1 MRNNSTELMS
11 NPFGFM
17 RSIVDDPFFKDMNT
31 FGPIEP
37 FRPAVGFTTDVMK
50 TDITETESAY
60 EYVVDMP
67 GFNKED
73 IKISVERGTLIIS
86 AETSTEK
93 TTDDT
98 TENTER
104 TVNKPILRERVFGK
118 SVRQYGIPESID
130 TEKIEATHTNG
141 VLKVVLPKQTVDE
154 KKYITIN

>member
-17 RSIVDDPFFKDMNT
+17 RSIVDDPFFKGMNT

-37 FRPAVGFTTDVMK
+37 FGPASFTTDVMK
-50 TDITETESAY
+50 TDITETDSAY
-60 EYVVDMP
+60 RYEVEMP

-73 IKISVERGTLIIS
+73 IKISVENGALCIS

-93 TTDDT
+93 TTDNT
-98 TENTER
+98 SENTESA
-104 TVNKPILRERVFGK
+104 VNKPILRERTFGK
-118 SVRQYGIPESID
+118 LVRQYGIPESID
-130 TEKIEATHTNG
+130 TERIEATYTNG
-141 VLKVVLPKQTVDE
+141 VLQVILPKQKVDE